1 MRSIRR
7 ASLFN
12 GALYQ
17 RGRNGSWALCE
28 SRSPRN
34 TKGLKAQFAS
44 AKRLA
49 IYDATRDAVDL
60 RGNR

>member
-1 MRSIRR
+1 MADFINADEMEVGHFAKRDRS
-7 ASLFN
+7 AM
-12 GALYQ
+12 
-17 RGRNGSWALCE
+17 
-28 SRSPRN
+28 
-34 TKGLKAQFAS
+34 KGLKAQFAS